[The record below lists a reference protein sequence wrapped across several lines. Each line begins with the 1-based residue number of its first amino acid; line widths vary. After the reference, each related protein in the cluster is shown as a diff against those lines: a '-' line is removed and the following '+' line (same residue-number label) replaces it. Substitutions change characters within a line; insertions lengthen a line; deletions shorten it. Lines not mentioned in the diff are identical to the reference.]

1 MRDRIY
7 RTEALILRRNDFG
20 EADRLL
26 LVATPGGKQRIIAKG
41 VRKTTSRLAGSV
53 ELFTH
58 VTLLLAV
65 GRNLDIVTQGQV
77 HQHFPNLHASLER
90 LGCAYYTAELYDQFV
105 QDEQDHRPAFRLLV
119 DTFAALDT
127 SRNPDLILRAYELH
141 LLHVMGYR
149 PQLQRCVVSHELLT
163 EEASLFSPMLGGVLA
178 PSQNDA
184 DRNALFLESLEH
196 MIALWTGGPPYRRQG
211 RALEPHHRAHLDPG
225 PRPGRDALPRT
236 ASRGRASPPAFHR
249 AAKNC
254 ASTCEMKESATE

>member
-141 LLHVMGYR
+141 LLHVDGYR

-184 DRNALFLESLEH
+184 DRNALPMSLSAFKLLRYLQTQPYATIERMNLSGAVRNEVAGLLHSYLARLLDRELKSTVLLEEL
-196 MIALWTGGPPYRRQG
+196 YRQSV
-211 RALEPHHRAHLDPG
+211 P
-225 PRPGRDALPRT
+225 
-236 ASRGRASPPAFHR
+236 SIS
-249 AAKNC
+249 
-254 ASTCEMKESATE
+254 SMSA